1 MLLDSRG
8 HIVEA
13 NDSALAF
20 FSAPGGLR
28 DERRLLRAAGRDDDR
43 LLRAALARAL
53 PGAGVPAGGSL
64 TVGRFPFFPRLVV
77 HLVPVPAPVP
87 PGDSDVALVVL
98 VVDPARG
105 APLDPA
111 LVASAFGLT
120 PAEAAVAVL
129 LASGHTVAEIA
140 VLLGRRDSTLRS
152 HLKQIFA
159 KLGVRR
165 QADVVRLLLS
175 TAAPFWPGR

>member
-1 MLLDSRG
+1 M
-8 HIVEA
+8 
-13 NDSALAF
+13 
-20 FSAPGGLR
+20 
-28 DERRLLRAAGRDDDR
+28 
-43 LLRAALARAL
+43 
-53 PGAGVPAGGSL
+53 
-64 TVGRFPFFPRLVV
+64 
-77 HLVPVPAPVP
+77 PVPAPVP

-98 VVDPARG
+98 VVDPAR
-105 APLDPA
+105 AAHLDPA

-120 PAEAAVAVL
+120 PGRGGRGRP
-129 LASGHTVAEIA
+129 LARGHTVAEIA